1 MRVTKIRR
9 CAECKQVFASPEA
22 FRLHKRV
29 DRNCRSVEAFVAV
42 VYKET
47 SNVWINTKASP
58 KSNP

>member
-29 DRNCRSVEAFVAV
+29 DRNCRSVEALVAV
-42 VYKET
+42 GYKET
-47 SNVWINTKASP
+47 SKGWINTKASP
-58 KSNP
+58 KRTP